1 MLTLHTIA
9 SGSEG
14 NCLLIRDDNTRLL
27 VDAGVSCKRIKM
39 ALGQLNI
46 TADELDGILITHEHT
61 DHVCGL
67 ATLVKKHRV
76 PIYATVPTGRQ
87 LAYRVA
93 GIEPLLRQIAGGDVF
108 TVGSIRVSVF
118 STCHDASCSVGY
130 RFDGEGSIGVMTDTG
145 YVTDAAA
152 ETLQGVEV
160 MVLESNHDVQM
171 LKTGPYPYHLK
182 QRILSDEGHLS
193 NDAAARF
200 AYLLAESGTRDFVLA
215 HLSKENN
222 MPTLALQTVVAAVKR
237 PGVTVS
243 VAPRC
248 ELGMAHR
255 AGGAVCRK

>member
-14 NCLLIRDDNTRLL
+14 NCLLIHDGTTYLL
-27 VDAGVSCKRIKM
+27 VDAGISCKRITT
-39 ALGQLNI
+39 ALAQLGLTPAQLN
-46 TADELDGILITHEHT
+46 GILITHEHT
-61 DHVCGL
+61 DHICGL
-67 ATLVKKHRV
+67 ATLVKKHAV
-76 PIYATVPTGRQ
+76 PIYATGPTGRQ
-87 LAYRVA
+87 LSYRVA
-93 GIEPLLRQIAGGDVF
+93 GVEPLLREVAGGDVF

-118 STCHDASCSVGY
+118 STCHDAACSVGY
-130 RFDGEGSIGVMTDTG
+130 RFDSQGSIGVMTDTG
-145 YVTDAAA
+145 YVTDAAYEA
-152 ETLQGVEV
+152 LQGVEI

-171 LKTGPYPYHLK
+171 LRMGPYPYHLK

-200 AYLLAESGTRDFVLA
+200 ACILAENGTRDFILA

-222 MPTLALQTVVAAVKR
+222 MPVLALQTVAAAGKR

-248 ELGMAHR
+248 ELSMPHR
-255 AGGAVCRK
+255 AGGV

>member
-14 NCLLIRDDNTRLL
+14 NCLLIRDETTCLL
-27 VDAGVSCKRIKM
+27 VDAGISCKRITS
-39 ALGQLNI
+39 ALCQLNL
-46 TADELDGILITHEHT
+46 TPEDLDGILITHEHT
-61 DHVCGL
+61 DHICGL
-67 ATLVKKHRV
+67 ATLIKKHRV
-76 PIYATVPTGRQ
+76 PIYATAPTGRQ
-87 LAYRVA
+87 LSYRIA
-93 GIEPLLRQIAGGDVF
+93 GIEPLFREVAGGDVF
-108 TVGSIRVSVF
+108 RLGGVRVSVF
-118 STCHDASCSVGY
+118 STSHDAACSVGY

-145 YVTDAAA
+145 YVTDAAFDA
-152 ETLQGVEV
+152 LQGVEV

-171 LKTGPYPYHLK
+171 VKRGPYPYHLK

-200 AYLLAESGTRDFVLA
+200 AYILAENGTREFILA

-222 MPTLALQTVVAAVKR
+222 LPTLALQTVAAAVKR

-248 ELGMAHR
+248 ELSMPHR
-255 AGGAVCRK
+255 AGGARCRK